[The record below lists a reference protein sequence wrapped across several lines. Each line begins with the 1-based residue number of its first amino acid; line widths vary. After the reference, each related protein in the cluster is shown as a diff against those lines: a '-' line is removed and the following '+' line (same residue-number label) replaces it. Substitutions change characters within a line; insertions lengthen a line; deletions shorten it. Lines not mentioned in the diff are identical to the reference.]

1 MTKPTKWR
9 ILTWTH
15 LSVFISNKFF
25 HFKFLVVLE
34 DCVKS
39 ILNLDVKKM
48 KNVRLK
54 TIALLFSMLFLFSV
68 NSIGADCGAGGP
80 GASGCQFK
88 SVVSVFGI
96 ALWSV

>member
-1 MTKPTKWR
+1 M
-9 ILTWTH
+9 
-15 LSVFISNKFF
+15 
-25 HFKFLVVLE
+25 LE
-34 DCVKS
+34 DCVKL

-96 ALWSV
+96 ALWSVEGSSVSGCAEGTYACCTADSAECVPNGE